1 MDLLSFLQNQGVI
14 TPEVQTSVEQKLAAG
29 EGDLETL
36 LLAAGIAKDTLRA
49 SIAAYY
55 EIPAYVPPEEN
66 ERVAPDV
73 LEYIPVESAQHYQ
86 VIPLKLEDN
95 VLLVGVNDPE
105 DLRVKEAL
113 TFVSAKYSIPYK
125 FAFVL
130 KEDLAILLSSYENL
144 SGEVDQALTTLESDL
159 DKEVAEQKES
169 SEEVEALTREH
180 IKEDAPVT
188 KIVATILRYAIDGGA
203 SDIHI
208 EPSDKN
214 VGIRFRVDGILQ
226 KSLELPKNVQSAVVA
241 RVKILT
247 SLRLDEK
254 RKPQDGRFS
263 ATFDGRKIDFRV
275 SVFPTNHGEKIVM
288 RILDNERGVRSLE
301 DTGISPHNLESI
313 RRMLNEPYGIILISG
328 PTGSGKS
335 TTLYTMLAEV
345 DRSTKNVLS
354 LEDPIE
360 YNVPGVSQ
368 SQVRPEIGYT
378 FANGLR
384 SALRQDPDIILVGE
398 IRDKETAQLAIQAAL
413 TGHLVLSTIHTNN
426 SIGVI
431 ARLVDMGID
440 PYLIAPTLKLAVAQ
454 RLSRR
459 LCPNGGKEVP
469 IDESFKQMM
478 EKEFASLPEKYRGN
492 IPKGTTIMH
501 PEPSPGCASGMKGR
515 VAVTETLEINEEIQ
529 SLILNGGSE
538 ADIYAVARRQGFMS
552 MKEDAII
559 KALKHII
566 PYQEISMFGTKV
578 GDETA
583 VSPDFLPGDSVDNA
597 PPNEMQAII
606 DAQTAEVT
614 KAAKAAEAAKRAMKA
629 SAPVDNPLP

>member
-1 MDLLSFLQNQGVI
+1 MDLLSFLQSQGVI
-14 TPEVQTSVEQKLAAG
+14 TPDVQKSVEQKLAAG
-29 EGDLETL
+29 EGDLESL
-36 LLAAGIAKDTLRA
+36 LIASGVTKEVLRK

-55 EIPAYVPPEEN
+55 EVPSYEPPGDDA
-66 ERVAPDV
+66 RVAQDV
-73 LEYIPVESAQHYQ
+73 LEYIPVESARHYQ

-105 DLRVKEAL
+105 DLRIKEAL
-113 TFVSAKYSIPYK
+113 SFVSAKYSIPYK

-130 KEDLAILLSSYENL
+130 KEDLGKLLESYENL
-144 SGEVDQALTTLESDL
+144 SGEVDQALTSLESEL
-159 DKEVAEQKES
+159 DQELAEQKDAN
-169 SEEVEALTREH
+169 EEVEALTKEH

-188 KIVATILRYAIDGGA
+188 KIVATILRYAIDGSA

-208 EPSDKN
+208 EPTDKN

-226 KSLELPKNVQSAVVA
+226 KSLELPHNVKAAVVA
-241 RVKILT
+241 RVKILA

-288 RILDNERGVRSLE
+288 RILDNERGVRTLE

-335 TTLYTMLAEV
+335 TTLYTMLGEV
-345 DRSTKNVLS
+345 DRDTKNVLS

-360 YNVPGVSQ
+360 YNVAGVSQ

-440 PYLIAPTLKLAVAQ
+440 PYLIAPTLKLAIAQ

-459 LCPNGGKEVP
+459 LCPEGGKEVP
-469 IDESFKQMM
+469 IDESFTQMV
-478 EKEFASLPEKYRGN
+478 EKEFASLPEQYRERV
-492 IPKGTTIMH
+492 PKGTTIMH
-501 PEPSPGCASGMKGR
+501 PQPSPGCASGMKGR
-515 VAVTETLEINEEIQ
+515 VAVTETLEIDDEIQ
-529 SLILNGGSE
+529 SYILKGGSE
-538 ADIYAVARRQGFMS
+538 AEIYEAARKNGFMS

-559 KALKHII
+559 KALEHTI

-578 GDETA
+578 GDEIA
-583 VSPDFLPGDSVDNA
+583 VSQEFLAGDSIEA
-597 PPNEMQAII
+597 TEQANVQAML
-606 DAQTAEVT
+606 DAQTAE
-614 KAAKAAEAAKRAMKA
+614 AASVPPPPA
-629 SAPVDNPLP
+629 VDNPPSPPTDAV